1 MVKIHETLASTLRR
15 DPRLVSQEGHLLKN
29 KIQELAAKNDPSLL
43 KMLLEI
49 RELRETFFVELKD
62 FTVFDRFR
70 FVQFIS
76 NKEFLPNSFTT
87 FKNKVGLSSGDSYLR
102 EEKSVVLSWPYK
114 DCVLQGGMTKE
125 DQKRDEVFFNEILAP
140 DEVTSLLSPKALGKF
155 QKYIAGGIEP
165 VAGFARN
172 AEGTITENLIIKGN
186 NLLALAS
193 LVDQFEGKVKLIY
206 IDPPYNTENGS
217 FNYNDSFNHSTW
229 LTYMKNRLELA
240 RKLLSEDGSVYV
252 NIDYNEI
259 HYLKILMDEV
269 FGRNNFQREIIWRMG
284 SVSGYKTAVKN
295 FIRNHDTILF
305 YSKNSSKLDFK
316 KRYIENKDFK
326 EILPLSNELKKY
338 FSDKGISQA
347 TTEEIFNFINHE
359 NRGERYPL
367 EDTWNANK
375 WDQLDSLAIESA
387 TKRVAE
393 TVAIDDE
400 NFKGQKPEKLIK
412 RIIESSTD
420 EGDLVVDFFLG
431 SGTTAA
437 AAHKLR
443 RQYIGV
449 EQMDYVTES
458 VVPRLQEVIKGD
470 DVGISKSIGW
480 TGGGSFVYCELTSW
494 NQKWV
499 DKILDAPDDEAL
511 KSIWG
516 EISQSIFLSYKVNIK
531 TIDDSIQDFENL
543 STENKK
549 KFLIETLDKN
559 LLYVNFSDIED
570 PVYGISEIEK
580 NLNQDFYKR

>member
-155 QKYIAGGIEP
+155 QKYTAGGIEP

-305 YSKNSSKLDFK
+305 YSKNSAKLDFK

-449 EQMDYVTES
+449 EQMDYVTDS

-549 KFLIETLDKN
+549 RFLIETLDKN